1 MIQCGISMSQI
12 AVCVCHEAG
21 KAISAPKGMVA
32 SVLWPPCCLA
42 ITVQLL
48 MYLFVTQTGQDQVP
62 SLGEDSFSIWNASR
76 PPCAELSDANMWERF
91 ILQSSAKPFVRFTDS
106 QKSMWFYWSV
116 IISILFF
123 ILFLL
128 IAHLTD
134 FSPFLTC
141 STSGK
146 YTLKQCLKEA
156 VIQSCIALVL

>member
-1 MIQCGISMSQI
+1 MIQCGISFSQI

-146 YTLKQCLKEA
+146 YTLEQCLKEA